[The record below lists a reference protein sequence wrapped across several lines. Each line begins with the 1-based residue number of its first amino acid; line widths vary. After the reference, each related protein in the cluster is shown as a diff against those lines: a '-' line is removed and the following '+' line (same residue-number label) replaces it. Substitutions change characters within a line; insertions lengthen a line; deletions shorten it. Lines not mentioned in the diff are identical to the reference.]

1 MSKNDNSSITHVAP
15 AFDAIS
21 ANPKAVM
28 HFLEILNKRIKNH
41 TKIPVHGIDA
51 KQIQWYYNSKR
62 YNRKEI
68 KRRSPV
74 SFLQYLLD
82 HNELINCSQLETIR
96 DKIKIDA
103 RKKAFQTSEAKK
115 DAFANLEIQ
124 YRFGLPGKSL
134 YAIEGNSQP
143 DVCLKTNKFILLIEG
158 KHTENKLTANTN
170 WIKNRDQLV
179 RHIDSFLDNS
189 DGEFGASL
197 PVFGIEIVSNTDY
210 DFHIYEDD
218 SNFDIWLPHRSPEL
232 RKFVKE
238 NCIIPH
244 MTWGELLAAFDG
256 IATWTYG
263 EKSTASKT

>member
-28 HFLEILNKRIKNH
+28 HFLEILNKRIKNR

-143 DVCLKTNKFILLIEG
+143 DVCLKTNKF
-158 KHTENKLTANTN
+158 N
-170 WIKNRDQLV
+170 WLC
-179 RHIDSFLDNS
+179 S
-189 DGEFGASL
+189 
-197 PVFGIEIVSNTDY
+197 
-210 DFHIYEDD
+210 
-218 SNFDIWLPHRSPEL
+218 
-232 RKFVKE
+232 
-238 NCIIPH
+238 
-244 MTWGELLAAFDG
+244 
-256 IATWTYG
+256 
-263 EKSTASKT
+263 